1 MSQQGETFFTSIGCM
16 DGRVQHAV
24 NSFAS
29 LVFGAEYPDTITKAG
44 FDGLFAHDEL
54 DQSEYESVLKM
65 LMVSV
70 EKHKSVGIIVHGHE
84 HCAGNPVDHEQHKK
98 DIKKSVA
105 KIKKMLDKKKI
116 DVKGVYVTLTP
127 RIKIEDVI

>member
-1 MSQQGETFFTSIGCM
+1 M

-29 LVFGAEYPDTITKAG
+29 LVFGAEFPDTITKAG

-54 DQSEYESVLKM
+54 DQNEYESVLQM

-70 EKHKSVGIIVHGHE
+70 NKHNSVGIIVHGHE
-84 HCAGNPVDHEQHKK
+84 HCAGNPVDHAQHKK

-105 KIKKMLDKKKI
+105 KIKKMLGKKKI
-116 DVKGVYVTLTP
+116 EVKGVYVTLTP
-127 RIKIEDVI
+127 RIKIEDVV

>member
-1 MSQQGETFFTSIGCM
+1 MSQVGETFFTSIGCM

-24 NSFAS
+24 NSYAA
-29 LVFGAEYPDTITKAG
+29 LVFGAEFPDTVTKAG

-54 DQSEYESVLKM
+54 DQNEHDSVEKM

-70 EKHKSVGIIVHGHE
+70 NKHNSVGVIIHGHE
-84 HCAGNPVDHEQHKK
+84 HCAGNPVEEKQHKL

-105 KIKKMLDKKKI
+105 KVKKMLKGKKI
-116 DVKGVYVTLTP
+116 EVKGVYVRLTP
-127 RIKIEDVI
+127 RIRIIDVV